1 MRRMSVSGDY
11 AQPVP
16 VNGYLCWNCSQ
27 VADAKKGVNP
37 ADVKPGETA
46 AQVQASSSSTS
57 TSAVV
62 FGGALAGMATAA
74 SAATQTQST
83 PGVGGLLDISA

>member
-1 MRRMSVSGDY
+1 MSVSGDY

-37 ADVKPGETA
+37 AEVKPGETA
-46 AQVQASSSSTS
+46 SQVQASSNSRPS
-57 TSAVV
+57 SAVL
-62 FGGALAGMATAA
+62 FGGALTGTAA
-74 SAATQTQST
+74 STTAQTTS
-83 PGVGGLLDISA
+83 GVGSLLDISA